1 MKGWSLLATAAAVI
15 LIGALLIPLVL
26 IGANEAEERARQ
38 AAAGSGVVG
47 AGPLNE
53 GEVPAPYRAYVAKA
67 GTHCKQIP
75 AAAIAAQIEA
85 ESAWQPKAGSPVGA
99 QGLTQFMPGTWVSY
113 GRDANGNGVNS
124 PFDPADAID
133 AQARYMCD
141 LAQQVES
148 STKSSGRPVIEL
160 AWAAYN
166 AGPGAVQSYGGIP
179 PYAETQ
185 AYVTKLRHLMSKYS
199 KGGQIKASGEWAA
212 PVDDQYLIGTSGFG
226 GRDSPC
232 AGCST
237 NHKGQDLGAPSGAP
251 IYAACS
257 GVVDFAGTMGGF
269 GNVVFIN
276 CGGGIRTA
284 YGHQSHIGVTQ
295 GQKVQAG
302 AEIGKVGATGGV
314 SGPHLHYEVRTDAA
328 PGGGPL
334 AGTPIDP
341 KPFMAKKGITWS

>member
-1 MKGWSLLATAAAVI
+1 MLAAV
-15 LIGALLIPLVL
+15 VL
-26 IGANEAEERARQ
+26 IGGLLLPLILLGANSAEERAKR
-38 AAAGSGVVG
+38 AALGSGIVG
-47 AGPLNE
+47 AGPLNA
-53 GEVPAPYRAYVAKA
+53 GEVPAPYRDFVAKA
-67 GTHCKQIP
+67 GTRCKGVP

-113 GRDANGNGVNS
+113 GRDVNGNGINS

-141 LAQQVES
+141 LAQQVAPLA
-148 STKSSGRPVIEL
+148 KSSGRTIIEL

-166 AGPGAVQSYGGIP
+166 AGPGAVEQYGGIP

-185 AYVTKLRHLMSKYS
+185 AYVAKLRDLMTKYS
-199 KGGQIKASGEWAA
+199 KGGAIKASGEWVA
-212 PVDDQYLIGTSGFG
+212 PVDDRYLIGTSGFG
-226 GRDSPC
+226 GRESPC

-237 NHKGQDLGAPSGAP
+237 NHQGQDLGAPSGAS

-276 CGGGIRTA
+276 CGDGIRTG
-284 YGHQSHIGVTQ
+284 YGHQSHIGVEQ
-295 GQKVQAG
+295 GQEVKAG
-302 AEIGKVGATGGV
+302 QEIGKVGATGGV
-314 SGPHLHYEVRTDAA
+314 SGPHLHYEVRTDAQ

-334 AGTPIDP
+334 SGTPIDP
-341 KPFMAKKGITWS
+341 APFMAKKGITWN